1 MEAARKKVNRGPDK
15 RQLSDEK
22 REAIR
27 QIIINLFADAL
38 YQDVGIRDICTQ
50 AGVTPKTIYKHF
62 GNKDAL
68 LISAI
73 SPDLKRLNLALS
85 VASQTG
91 PTLNDSLQ
99 AISHAFFQFYFE
111 NVAIARIMFLNIPS
125 AYLVSKPEFIQ
136 SVQLGILKDLIIQ
149 GQKTEVIRQ
158 DVDAG
163 ELTEAVAGLTMRS
176 MFRYLTAST
185 PLPTPKEAADRIS
198 LLTTPMLLN
207 PSSGKA

>member
-1 MEAARKKVNRGPDK
+1 MEAARKKVNKGPDK

-27 QIIINLFADAL
+27 QTIINLFADAL

-73 SPDLKRLNLALS
+73 SPDLKCLNLALS

-91 PTLNDSLQ
+91 PTLIDNLQ
-99 AISHAFFQFYFE
+99 AISQAFFRFYFE
-111 NVAIARIMFLNIPS
+111 NVPIARIMFLNIPS

-136 SVQLGILKDLIIQ
+136 SVQLGILKDLITQ
-149 GQKTEVIRQ
+149 GQKTDVIRR

-163 ELTEAVAGLTMRS
+163 ELTEALAGLTMRS
-176 MFRYLTAST
+176 MFRYLTTSA
-185 PLPTPKEAADRIS
+185 PLPTPEEAADKIS
-198 LLTTPMLLN
+198 LLSTPMLLN
-207 PSSGKA
+207 PSFGEA

>member
-1 MEAARKKVNRGPDK
+1 MEAARKKVSKGPDK

-22 REAIR
+22 RETIR
-27 QIIINLFADAL
+27 QIIISLFADSL

-73 SPDLKRLNLALS
+73 SPDMKRLNLALS
-85 VASQTG
+85 DASQTG
-91 PTLNDSLQ
+91 PTLIDNLQ
-99 AISHAFFQFYFE
+99 AMSQAFFRFYFE
-111 NVAIARIMFLNIPS
+111 NIAIARIMFLNIPS

-136 SVQLGILKDLIIQ
+136 SVQLGIVRDLIIQ
-149 GQKTEVIRQ
+149 GQKIEFIRQ
-158 DVDAG
+158 DIDAS

-185 PLPTPKEAADRIS
+185 SLPTPEEAADKIS
-198 LLTTPMLLN
+198 LLSTPMLLN
-207 PSSGKA
+207 PAFGEA

>member
-1 MEAARKKVNRGPDK
+1 MNKGPDK

-22 REAIR
+22 RETIR
-27 QIIINLFADAL
+27 QIIISLFADSL

-73 SPDLKRLNLALS
+73 SPDMKRLNLALS
-85 VASQTG
+85 VASQTS
-91 PTLNDSLQ
+91 PTLIDNLQ
-99 AISHAFFQFYFE
+99 AMSQAFFRFYFE
-111 NVAIARIMFLNIPS
+111 NIAIARIMFLNIPS

-136 SVQLGILKDLIIQ
+136 SVQLGILRDLIVQ
-149 GQKTEVIRQ
+149 GQKTEFIRQ
-158 DVDAG
+158 DIDAS

-176 MFRYLTAST
+176 MFRYLTVST
-185 PLPTPKEAADRIS
+185 SLPTPEEAADKIS
-198 LLTTPMLLN
+198 LLSTPMLLN
-207 PSSGKA
+207 PAFGEA